1 MCTSYSN
8 LKPHWERNRKDHCVG
23 YELQLPTLYALIRA
37 GACCESGS
45 ARRLRRGRLST
56 NYCISIHYSRPQGAA
71 SCQGSVDR
79 IVGCRLASFLARQQ
93 RHVPAYLRQSSAP
106 DLMLVIF

>member
-45 ARRLRRGRLST
+45 VMMNGL
-56 NYCISIHYSRPQGAA
+56 YSQNGNRDQLLVGEKTQERAA
-71 SCQGSVDR
+71 QYK
-79 IVGCRLASFLARQQ
+79 LL
-93 RHVPAYLRQSSAP
+93 Y
-106 DLMLVIF
+106 